1 MAAPSVQSPAS
12 ATSAAPSSARDLMPA
27 GNFELAI
34 RLVLAMARLRRRALS
49 QRTAAEP
56 SLTQDSVLF
65 SLYHN
70 GPVTIGQ
77 LAAYEGVQPPTMTR
91 AVALLEAR
99 GLVTRQQVSG
109 DRRRV
114 MLDLTPLGRERV
126 RSGATLRARW
136 LEAHLDTL
144 TEHEHSILSAA
155 ADILTNIAI
164 KEPSLPRREATQ
176 PGQGPALEDSPTAKS
191 LSKPDA

>member
-1 MAAPSVQSPAS
+1 
-12 ATSAAPSSARDLMPA
+12 MPA
-27 GNFELAI
+27 GNFEPAI
-34 RLVLAMARLRRRALS
+34 RLVFAMTRLQRRVLS
-49 QRTAAEP
+49 QRIAAGP

-65 SLYHN
+65 CLYHN
-70 GPVTIGQ
+70 GPMTIGQ

-91 AVALLEAR
+91 AVTLLEAQ
-99 GLVTRQQVSG
+99 GLATRRQVSS

-114 MLDLTPLGRERV
+114 TLDLTPLGHERV

-155 ADILTNIAI
+155 ADILTKIATRAP
-164 KEPSLPRREATQ
+164 KVP
-176 PGQGPALEDSPTAKS
+176 
-191 LSKPDA
+191 